1 MFLEV
6 LEEIVSVERAK
17 AAGGRLGVQS
27 PDIQYVGVVVSPRQL
42 HVHQRE
48 TVHKHRVR
56 AVLAPLFF
64 LEAEPHVHLVGL
76 LVLVAEPLAFLVAEH
91 FPADEL

>member
-76 LVLVAEPLAFLVAEH
+76 LVFLPEPVPLFVAKQL
-91 FPADEL
+91 PADEL